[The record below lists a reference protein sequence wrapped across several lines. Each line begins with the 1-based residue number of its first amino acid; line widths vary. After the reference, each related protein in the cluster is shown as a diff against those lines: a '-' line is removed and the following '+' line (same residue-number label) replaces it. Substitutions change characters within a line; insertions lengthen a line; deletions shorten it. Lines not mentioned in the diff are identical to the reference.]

1 MSHRILS
8 ELLITTAKEF
18 PAKGIGFIQPDKT
31 ILLLTY
37 PMLLEQSLR
46 VLQGLQHRGLTSG
59 DRVILSL
66 ETSEETITTIWAL
79 FLGGMIPA
87 LLQSPLTF
95 SEYNPAVEKTER
107 VFQILDHP
115 FMIISHKH
123 SIHWMQRR
131 IPESAL
137 IDFSELSSDAGSPA
151 FPDIQPDDLALIQFS
166 SGSTGDP
173 KGVMLTHRNMLAN
186 IRDIIEGIQLTHED
200 VSVSWM
206 PLYHDMGLI
215 GFHIT
220 PTLVG
225 CQQYFVDPVDFVK
238 NPSLWLDNLSSKRCN
253 ITGCP
258 NFGQA
263 LVNRYIGRRTNPDW
277 DFSGVRVI
285 FNGAEPISTGT
296 MSDFL
301 TALSGFG
308 LNPAAMF
315 PAYGLAEATL
325 AVTFAPLD
333 EEAEVVRFQ
342 RTPLIKEGVA
352 RLAESGD
359 ADAMELV
366 NLGQPLTHCTL
377 RIIGEE
383 GVEALEGN
391 IGSVQ
396 VQGENVSSGYFRN
409 PEATGQT
416 FGDNWLHTG
425 DLGFMHEGNLFIVG
439 RLKDVIFINGINFY
453 AHDLE
458 VIASS
463 IEGIIPG
470 KLVIAAYFNEKEGR
484 DKLLVF
490 LVGSDNEEAREIF
503 LKIRNHLKNTLG
515 LHPDTFLPIRS
526 NDIPRTSSGKIQRY
540 KMVNRFLQGEFNVVR
555 V

>member
-8 ELLITTAKEF
+8 ELLVATAKEF
-18 PAKGIGFIQPDKT
+18 PQKGIGFIQSDKT
-31 ILLLTY
+31 IQFHSY
-37 PMLLEQSLR
+37 PEILEKALNI
-46 VLQGLQHRGLTSG
+46 LQGLQKKGVQPAE
-59 DRVILSL
+59 RVILSL

-95 SEYNPAVEKTER
+95 SEYNPAIEKTER
-107 VFQILDHP
+107 VFQILDNP
-115 FMIISHKH
+115 RMIISHRH
-123 SIHWMQRR
+123 SIEWMQSR
-131 IPESAL
+131 IPETNL
-137 IDFSELSSDAGSPA
+137 VDLSELTTERGTPNI
-151 FPDIQPDDLALIQFS
+151 PQIHPGDLAMIQFS

-173 KGVMLTHRNMLAN
+173 KGVMLTHRNILTN

-238 NPSLWLDNLSSKRCN
+238 NPSLWLDNLSSKHCN

-263 LVNRYIGRRTNPDW
+263 LVNRYLSRKSDSNW
-277 DFSGVRVI
+277 DFSSVRVI

-296 MSDFL
+296 MQEF
-301 TALSGFG
+301 LSGLSAFG
-308 LNPAAMF
+308 LNINSMF

-325 AVTFAPLD
+325 AVTFAPLKQ
-333 EEAEVVRFQ
+333 EAEVVRF
-342 RTPLIKEGVA
+342 RRIPLIRDGVA
-352 RLAESGD
+352 IVAESGET
-359 ADAMELV
+359 DAMELV
-366 NLGQPLTHCTL
+366 NLGKPLSNCTL
-377 RIIGEE
+377 RIMGEDGAE
-383 GVEALEGN
+383 MTDGR

-396 VQGENVSSGYFRN
+396 VHGDHVSLGYYRN
-409 PEATGQT
+409 PEATMQT
-416 FGDNWLHTG
+416 FDQGWLHTG
-425 DLGFMHEGNLFIVG
+425 DLGFYFGGNLFITG
-439 RLKDVIFINGINFY
+439 RLKDVIFINGINYY

-458 VIASS
+458 VVASS
-463 IEGIIPG
+463 VEGIPMG
-470 KLVIAAYFNEKEGR
+470 KLVIAACFNEKEGK
-484 DKLLVF
+484 DKLLIF
-490 LVGSDNEEAREIF
+490 LVGSDNEGTRDMF

-515 LHPDTFLPIRS
+515 LHPDTFIPIRS

-540 KMVNRFLQGEFNVVR
+540 KMVNRFLQGEFKGIR
-555 V
+555 Q